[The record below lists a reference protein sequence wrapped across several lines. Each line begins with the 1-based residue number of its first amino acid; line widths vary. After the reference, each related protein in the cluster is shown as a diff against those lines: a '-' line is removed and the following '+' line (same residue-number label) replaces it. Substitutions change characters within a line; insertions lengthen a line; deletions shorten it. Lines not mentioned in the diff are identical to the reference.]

1 MIHTHVVHT
10 MKGILQFTVK
20 KKKQDIQ
27 HYAQHIHIKLALVFK
42 FSTPKPFLRSM
53 KLHMMEMKSN
63 TFSVTSRMALQ
74 NELKFVVLNTVFGKS
89 HTMAISHY
97 VLQRQYLKTG

>member
-1 MIHTHVVHT
+1 
-10 MKGILQFTVK
+10 
-20 KKKQDIQ
+20 
-27 HYAQHIHIKLALVFK
+27 
-42 FSTPKPFLRSM
+42 M

-89 HTMAISHY
+89 HTMVKSHY